1 MHQERAITSTCVLG
15 LALFLSAS
23 AVRAEDQV
31 VYSNDFEKA
40 EIDKEASTLDFLVL
54 GDGEFKVK
62 SIDNNKVLELTPT
75 PLETYG
81 LLFGPTE
88 AEDVSVQGRFF
99 GTSSGRR
106 FPVFAVGLNG
116 VGGYQLRVNP
126 AKKALELIKGEDVKK
141 SIPYTWTTN
150 TWIVASLSLKKV
162 KDGAWLLSGK
172 VWEHGKEEPKEASLT
187 FDETE
192 KPTAGRSGAWGI
204 PYSAL
209 PIRID
214 DLVVKK
220 LK

>member
-1 MHQERAITSTCVLG
+1 MILAFAVLLCAG
-15 LALFLSAS
+15 NGF
-23 AVRAEDQV
+23 AEDQV
-31 VYSNDFEKA
+31 VFSNDFEKA

-62 SIDNNKVLELTPT
+62 SVENNKVLELTPT

-81 LLFGPTE
+81 ILFGPTE
-88 AEDVSVQGRFF
+88 GEDVAVQARFF

-116 VGGYQLRVNP
+116 VGGYMLRVNP
-126 AKKALELIKGEDVKK
+126 AKKAIELLKGEDVKK
-141 SIPYTWTTN
+141 SVPFTWTTN
-150 TWIVASLSLKKV
+150 TWVVASLALKKV
-162 KDGAWLLSGK
+162 KDGAWTVSGK
-172 VWEHGKEEPKEASLT
+172 VWEHGKEEPKEAMLT

-192 KPTAGRSGAWGI
+192 KPTPGRSGAWGI

-214 DLVVKK
+214 ELVVKK